1 MSKKLSIKK
10 QLSDL
15 KSKMAELNKQ
25 LKREEDTEKMK
36 VGEMVIGMFKSGKID
51 LESLEIE
58 LRKILENGDEEVG
71 EKLVQRS
78 FKGDSQTR
86 PSSNED
92 R

>member
-25 LKREEDTEKMK
+25 LKREEDAEKMK
-36 VGEMVIGMFKSGKID
+36 VGEMVIGMFKSGKINQ
-51 LESLEIE
+51 ESLEIE
-58 LRKILENGDEEVG
+58 LRKILGSGDEELG
-71 EKLVQRS
+71 EKQEQRS
-78 FKGDSQTR
+78 FKDDSQTR
-86 PSSNED
+86 PISNED

>member
-25 LKREEDTEKMK
+25 LKREEDAEKMK
-36 VGEMVIGMFKSGKID
+36 VGEMVIGMFKSGKIN

-58 LRKILENGDEEVG
+58 LRKTLGDGDEEVE
-71 EKLVQRS
+71 EKQEQRS
-78 FKGDSQTR
+78 FKDDSQNR
-86 PSSNED
+86 SISNED